1 MPREYGTDPYGIIAR
16 GAPSGGRPDV
26 RVSVGRVGIP
36 MATIFPGV
44 SAGTGVGGKLS
55 IPIASTP
62 QVKKKAEGGLAV
74 KLYRSES
81 GTANMNTPDYQDI
94 SQENPERIARQEAER
109 AAVRER
115 VRQQKAAIKAKN
127 AEMRPQIEAARAERQ
142 AAADRNRAM
151 SENLPLAAIHSG
163 LNQALI
169 NQGASPEQRQ
179 AALND
184 LMSVSRSAPRAL
196 KGGPD
201 MSALAALLGKYTT
214 ADQMNTALTERG
226 RLGRFNPFDTYNTGV
241 SDAAQRL
248 RDLEAAQTQSRLAI
262 EGSYRPQVARPMQP
276 EMPALPAPVPQPIM
290 ALDERGNMLRQNP
303 NSMAGIGGMPSATR
317 TAPAPS
323 FMPPRQPAMIAA
335 PGGSTGFD
343 ERTGTYTRP
352 PNIFGMFG
360 SPLGMRPQPQQFGS
374 GFTVGGLLGRS
385 TGMMQPQQFGSGFT
399 VGGLLGR
406 SMGTTQ
412 PQPAAPSALPMA
424 YKKGGAVKP
433 VWDKKRP
440 KDLGEPKSLSVKKKK
455 AAKARAAA
463 AGRPYPNLIDNMAAA
478 RKKGK

>member
-1 MPREYGTDPYGIIAR
+1 MD
-16 GAPSGGRPDV
+16 
-26 RVSVGRVGIP
+26 
-36 MATIFPGV
+36 
-44 SAGTGVGGKLS
+44 
-55 IPIASTP
+55 
-62 QVKKKAEGGLAV
+62 
-74 KLYRSES
+74 
-81 GTANMNTPDYQDI
+81 TPDYQDI

-109 AAVRER
+109 AAIRAR
-115 VRQQKAAIKAKN
+115 VLQQKAAIKAKN

-163 LNQALI
+163 LSQALI

-201 MSALAALLGKYTT
+201 MSALVGLLGKYTT
-214 ADQMNTALTERG
+214 ADQMNAALTERG
-226 RLGRFNPFDTYNTGV
+226 RLGRFNPFGTYNTGV

-262 EGSYRPQVARPMQP
+262 ERSYRPQVVQPVQP
-276 EMPALPAPVPQPIM
+276 EMPALPAPVPQPLM

-303 NSMAGIGGMPSATR
+303 NSMAGIGGMLSQFAEQFRNAEGMPSTGVSAPRQLTQEEAMRIASMPSATR

-385 TGMMQPQQFGSGFT
+385 MGMMQPQP
-399 VGGLLGR
+399 V
-406 SMGTTQ
+406 
-412 PQPAAPSALPMA
+412 APSAPPMA

-440 KDLGEPKSLSVKKKK
+440 DDLGKPKALSVKKKK

-463 AGRPYPNLIDNMAAA
+463 AGRPYPNLVDNMAAA